1 MKLHPEILEENQ
13 RELFDKIK
21 TSSLIDDFYL
31 AGGTALA
38 LQIGHRLSE
47 DFDFF
52 TNRDFNVND
61 LSFQLA
67 ENLNFKKV
75 SEDINTLIGVIDN
88 IRVSFIGFKYK
99 TIGEFLLN
107 DNLRIASV
115 QDIACMKLSAIT
127 QRSTK
132 KDFVDIYY
140 LLHTYSLKKLF
151 EYYNNKFDL
160 SEYESVLKKSLVY
173 FRDAEDDPM
182 PKMIKDISWT
192 EVKRYI
198 EEKVFGS

>member
-1 MKLHPEILEENQ
+1 MKLHPEILEKNQ
-13 RELFDKIK
+13 FELFDKIK
-21 TSSLIDDFYL
+21 TSSLIENFYL

-52 TNRDFNVND
+52 TNKNFDVND

-75 SEDINTLIGVIDN
+75 SEDTNTLIGVIDN

-132 KDFVDIYY
+132 KDFIDIYF
-140 LLHTYSLKKLF
+140 LLQRYSLKELF
-151 EYYNNKFDL
+151 LLYENKFEVKD
-160 SEYESVLKKSLVY
+160 YESVLKKSLVY
-173 FRDAEDDPM
+173 FQDAEGDPM
-182 PKMIKDISWT
+182 PKMIKDISWP

-198 EEKVFGS
+198 EEKVFSD